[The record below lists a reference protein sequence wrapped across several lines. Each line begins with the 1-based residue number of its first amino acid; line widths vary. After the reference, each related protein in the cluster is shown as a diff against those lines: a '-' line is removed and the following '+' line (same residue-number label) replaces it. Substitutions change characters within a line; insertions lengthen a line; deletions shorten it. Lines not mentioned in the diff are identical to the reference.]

1 MGLVRRTTE
10 GVKAAEVAQLCH
22 RIRAAGAPGGKARP
36 KLLAEY
42 ERIASELGAG
52 AVEIATGRDLE
63 RAAAKL
69 LRSVA
74 TRERAQHAQ
83 RRRRP

>member
-1 MGLVRRTTE
+1 MRRTTE
-10 GVKAAEVAQLCH
+10 GVRAADVAQLCH

-42 ERIASELGAG
+42 QRIAGELGAE
-52 AVEIATGRDLE
+52 AVEITTGRDLE

-74 TRERAQHAQ
+74 TRERARHAS
-83 RRRRP
+83 RRGRI

>member
-1 MGLVRRTTE
+1 MRRTTE
-10 GVKAAEVAQLCH
+10 GVKATDVAQLCH

-42 ERIASELGAG
+42 QRIAGELGAT
-52 AVEIATGRDLE
+52 AVEISTGRDLE

-74 TRERAQHAQ
+74 TRERAQHAH
-83 RRRRP
+83 RRGRV

>member
-1 MGLVRRTTE
+1 MRRTTE
-10 GVKAAEVAQLCH
+10 GIKAVEVAQLCH

-42 ERIASELGAG
+42 ERIAGELG
-52 AVEIATGRDLE
+52 VEPAEITTGRDLE

-74 TRERAQHAQ
+74 ARERAQHAH
-83 RRRRP
+83 RRNRP